1 MDGLLRYQAAR
12 FSISLL
18 KDVHSIVNSS
28 EALLYLL
35 RLIDTAVLCPGN
47 PEAHFVTLCT
57 KRGGSIRSERGCG
70 EDKAFVEQNPVVD
83 TEARCTL
90 LR

>member
-57 KRGGSIRSERGCG
+57 KRGGSERG
-70 EDKAFVEQNPVVD
+70 DKAFVEQNPVVD
-83 TEARCTL
+83 TDGLMARCTL